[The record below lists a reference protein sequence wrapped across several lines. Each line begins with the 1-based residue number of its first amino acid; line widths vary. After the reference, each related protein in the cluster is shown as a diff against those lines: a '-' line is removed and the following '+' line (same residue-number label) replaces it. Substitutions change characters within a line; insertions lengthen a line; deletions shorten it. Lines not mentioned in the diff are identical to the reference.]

1 MFNSRYDHIFKLL
14 LIGDTNIGKS
24 SLLLRYTDNVF
35 TNNFM
40 STIGIDFRVKVLNYD
55 NKKIKLQ
62 IWDTTG
68 QERFI
73 NITNAYYRNAMLV
86 LLVYDVTNMKS
97 FENIK
102 IWMHYV
108 KEHASKDVIVM
119 LVGNKSDKEN
129 RVVTYEMGKLLADEL
144 NIKFIET
151 SAKENLNVNETFTM
165 IVQQLEEKYSSLNDV
180 NTQINSNIDLLN
192 NDSNKSKSCCF

>member
-102 IWMHYV
+102 IWMHHV

-119 LVGNKSDKEN
+119 LVGNKSDKKN
-129 RVVTYEMGKLLADEL
+129 RVVTYEMGG
-144 NIKFIET
+144 N
-151 SAKENLNVNETFTM
+151 
-165 IVQQLEEKYSSLNDV
+165 
-180 NTQINSNIDLLN
+180 
-192 NDSNKSKSCCF
+192 